1 MRHIALLVL
10 FLFSLSAQAA
20 RFDISSTVYPAG
32 QRDLSVANIVTT
44 ETEVMA
50 EFTRENWPVS
60 GGTLLEAYIFVSVN
74 GGPYEMICGFGT
86 EGGDNFR
93 RDGSLSTKSSVGCAL
108 PAGIVR
114 LVNIRMTNSLPISTA
129 ITLSVH

>member
-1 MRHIALLVL
+1 MRHIALLAL

-32 QRDLSVANIVTT
+32 QRDLSVANIITT

-50 EFTRENWPVS
+50 EFTRENWPVT
-60 GGTLLEAYIFVSVN
+60 GGELLQAYVFVSVN
-74 GGPYEMICGFGT
+74 GGPYELVCGFGAD
-86 EGGDNFR
+86 GGDSVR
-93 RDGSLSTKSSVGCAL
+93 RDGSLDTKSWVRCTL
-108 PAGIVR
+108 PIGIVR

-129 ITLSVH
+129 ITLTVD